1 MTNLDTTLE
10 TLALLARSGSR
21 VIVGYTRS
29 DGSAHRELYPMS
41 AEDAITYVTAT
52 ADIVSTFGLTA
63 RFTLTR
69 WEG

>member
-1 MTNLDTTLE
+1 MTNLEL
-10 TLALLARSGSR
+10 TLATLATLARSGSR

-29 DGSAHRELYPMS
+29 NGTAHKEQHPMS

-52 ADIVSTFGLTA
+52 ADVLSVFGMTA
-63 RFTLTR
+63 RFSLTR